1 MRSCKDLKG
10 GLQDVADDLGVRHC
24 KPEMKPMSY
33 CSFVVCS
40 VLQVIRHG
48 ASHQAGS
55 DSLLTSQTFF
65 KLKEVY
71 FNDEI
76 DDVEYSGKLYGLG
89 PTFSVTNGLTDPSR
103 GGATIAERDDRSSI
117 RDIHNQTPGPVGGPQ
132 QGQGVSMNMT
142 LQALSSMSPGA
153 YTNQMNVNGPYMRT
167 SLVGG
172 R

>member
-1 MRSCKDLKG
+1 M
-10 GLQDVADDLGVRHC
+10 
-24 KPEMKPMSY
+24 
-33 CSFVVCS
+33 
-40 VLQVIRHG
+40 RHG

-65 KLKEVY
+65 KLREVY
-71 FNDEI
+71 FNGEI
-76 DDVEYSGKLYGLG
+76 DDAEYSGKLYGLG
-89 PTFSVTNGLTDPSR
+89 QTFSMINGLTDPSR
-103 GGATIAERDDRSSI
+103 GGATIAERDDRNSSI
-117 RDIHNQTPGPVGGPQ
+117 RDLHNQTPGPVGGP

-153 YTNQMNVNGPYMRT
+153 YTNQMGVNGPYMRT